1 MMHNIQE
8 FGCLVLVAVGS
19 LLKCNNPGGQGQ

>member
-8 FGCLVLVAVGS
+8 FGCLVLVAAGS
-19 LLKCNNPGGQGQ
+19 LKCDNPGGQGQ